1 MEGICVLLLAIFY
14 FPTVLS
20 ILTPLWGV
28 DEKYRL
34 KNLKTAPLAP
44 SMKPMDK
51 KEVKNVITFC
61 SKLFRCSSRE
71 TGVWLLFGS
80 RVEMMWTK
88 SGVKF
93 TITYLAEC
101 LRIIF
106 DLLSG
111 MPIKDHK
118 TWVARYSN
126 GVPKLFGME
135 GRKYFGE
142 LITLKHEGKE
152 VPSST
157 IRICRLLISLCA
169 LFRAMSPEHVIKLGT
184 ITSPWTGSGY
194 LDEKNVKRALRNMG
208 FTKLRDSVKTPSFL
222 WSNKSGV
229 NARYAFLSYG
239 LDLLA
244 MMDRPSV
251 WFSYLRYCVAM
262 RYVIWTLIFV
272 FWSLSFIPVFLLNLL
287 YNLWTTEGAE
297 LHLGRLTIIKEMRGK
312 ARVVGITDAWTQCLF
327 KPLHDAIYS
336 KLGAMPEDGTKDQLA
351 PVKLMLNPRSGL
363 EPSYLASVDLSAAT
377 DRLPVFQQELILES
391 LGLPGHLWASIL
403 RRPYNY
409 MDEDYVYAVG
419 QPMGA
424 YSSFAML
431 ALTNHVIMQVA
442 FIQSENEYQQG
453 HGQYAI
459 LGDDVA
465 IASLSLSEEYERL
478 MAILGVEINPIK
490 GFRGNLIEFAK
501 NIFYS
506 DGANFSPISA
516 KVLLRSSRDP
526 IFIPALLNDC
536 INKGFWN
543 ILNMELSTFTLLL
556 EHHRKTGVAS
566 YKWMFSILGPQSG
579 FWSHFNKNEV
589 GPRPFQLLF
598 KEFLE
603 TVGVDFGDVL
613 DYYKSKLSRRSHLTF
628 RSLFDLGHSSL
639 AVLKYTSS
647 PWIWSEK
654 KFAHA
659 VKLPAPEYLAALTT
673 ATSVPILLILI
684 IQKWIKGT
692 IRGLYFIAV
701 DSCLNTKDFMD
712 VQLQFAMENP
722 ILVFKCWIRE
732 KFPKA
737 DGSFEA
743 AFHFE
748 LGNSPAVAANVYDS
762 SYSRTMSGQFFN
774 WVLSLKLQK
783 PMQLINT
790 RFAKKVNGEDDMMPV
805 VKTAVSVLSKLD
817 KRLAKYY
824 RLQKDIF
831 ILNLKIKKLK
841 SLKKPKT
848 KISTPVDK

>member
-1 MEGICVLLLAIFY
+1 MECICILVLAFFW

-34 KNLKTAPLAP
+34 KNLKVAPLAP
-44 SMKPMDK
+44 SMEPMDK
-51 KEVKNVITFC
+51 KELKNVITFC
-61 SKLFRCSSRE
+61 SKLFRSSSKE
-71 TGVWLLFGS
+71 TTVWLLLGS
-80 RVEMMWTK
+80 RVEMIWTK

-135 GRKYFGE
+135 GRRYFGE
-142 LITLKHEGKE
+142 LIALKIQGEE
-152 VPSST
+152 VPQST
-157 IRICRLLISLCA
+157 LRICRLLISLCA

-184 ITSPWTGSGY
+184 ITDPWTGEGY
-194 LDEKNVKRALRNMG
+194 LNDKNVKRALRGMG
-208 FTKLRDSVKTPSFL
+208 FADLKRGIKTPSFL

-229 NARYAFLSYG
+229 NARFAFLSYG

-251 WFSYLRYCVAM
+251 WFSYLRYCIRM
-262 RYVIWTLIFV
+262 NYVIWTLIFL
-272 FWSLSFIPVFLLNLL
+272 FWSFSLIPVFLINLF
-287 YNLWTTEGAE
+287 YNVLTTEGVE

-312 ARVVGITDAWTQCLF
+312 ARVVGITDSWTQCLF

-336 KLGAMPEDGTKDQLA
+336 KLGNLPEDGTNSQLA
-351 PVKLMLNPRSGL
+351 PIKLMLNPPSG
-363 EPSYLASVDLSAAT
+363 EIPPYLSSVDLSAAT
-377 DRLPVFQQELILES
+377 DRLPVFQQAVILEH
-391 LGLPGHLWASIL
+391 LGLPGYLWMEIL
-403 RRPYNY
+403 KRPYNY

-431 ALTNHVIMQVA
+431 ALTNHVIMHVA
-442 FIQSENEYQQG
+442 FIQINVKYQQG
-453 HGQYAI
+453 SGQYAI

-465 IASLSLSEEYERL
+465 MASLSLSTEYERL

-490 GFRGNLIEFAK
+490 GFRGNLLEFAK
-501 NIFYS
+501 NIFYR
-506 DGANFSPISA
+506 DGTNFSPISA

-536 INKGFWN
+536 INKGFWT
-543 ILNMELSTFTLLL
+543 ILNIEVSVLTKLL
-556 EHHRKTGVAS
+556 EHHRKIGAGS
-566 YKWMFSILGPQSG
+566 YKWLFSILGPQSG
-579 FWSHFNKNEV
+579 FWSHFNNNEV
-589 GPRPFQLLF
+589 GPRPFQLMF
-598 KEFLE
+598 KEFLL

-613 DYYKSKLSRRSHLTF
+613 DFYKVKLSRRSHLTV
-628 RSLFDLGHSSL
+628 RSLLDLGHSSL

-647 PWIWSEK
+647 PWIWSER
-654 KFAHA
+654 KFENA
-659 VKLPAPEYLAALTT
+659 VKLPAPEYMAALTT
-673 ATSVPILLILI
+673 ATSFPILLILI
-684 IQKWIKGT
+684 TKKWILGIVRGT
-692 IRGLYFIAV
+692 YFIAV
-701 DSCLNTKDFMD
+701 DSLLNEKSFMD

-732 KFPKA
+732 KFPRA

-743 AFHFE
+743 AFHWN
-748 LGNSPAVAANVYDS
+748 LGNSPAVAANIYDS
-762 SYSRTMSGQFFN
+762 SYSRTTSGQFFN

-805 VKTAVSVLSKLD
+805 VKTAVTVLSKLD
-817 KRLAKYY
+817 PKLAKYY
-824 RLQKDIF
+824 RLRKEIF
-831 ILNLKIKKLK
+831 LLEIKIKSLQS
-841 SLKKPKT
+841 SLKKSPKESLPIN
-848 KISTPVDK
+848 K